1 MKINS
6 GYKKSWQDEGIQLK
20 QTNKYVRIEE
30 EENESFVIGDKV
42 GHAKFGTGTIKG
54 MYGKFCEVKLEDG
67 KTRVIP
73 ATELEKIK

>member
-1 MKINS
+1 MTAKAQAIA
-6 GYKKSWQDEGIQLK
+6 
-20 QTNKYVRIEE
+20 RIH
-30 EENESFVIGDKV
+30 NGQF
-42 GHAKFGTGTIKG
+42 TGTIKG